1 MIISASYKTDIP
13 AFYGEWFLNRLKAGY
28 CVMSNPYNRNLASR
42 ISLLREHVDGFV
54 FWTKNAGPFL
64 EVLEEVHQRTYPFII
79 QYTINAYPRT
89 LEFSVTDATR
99 ALKQAYLIATKYGAK
114 SIVWRYDPI
123 LFTSET
129 PPERHM
135 EAFDWLAGRLEGV
148 TDEVVISFAQVYEKT
163 KRNMDWASREF
174 NFTWTDPDD
183 QTKRNLM
190 RELLKIARTRKMKLT
205 LCSQPYLIEP
215 GVEESHC
222 VDARRLSALV
232 GRDIHAHL
240 KGPRKECGCFESKDI
255 GDYDTCPHGCV
266 YCYAVQN
273 RKLAQSRYRQHDPC
287 GERLFGPDIVT
298 KTDGAQQSLFE

>member
-1 MIISASYKTDIP
+1 M
-13 AFYGEWFLNRLKAGY
+13 NRLCAGY
-28 CVMSNPYNRNLASR
+28 CLTRNPYNRNSVGR
-42 ISLLREHVDGFV
+42 ISLLRDDVDGFV

-64 EVLEEVHQRTYPFII
+64 DVLEEVHKRSYPFVV

-89 LEFSVTDATR
+89 LEFSVTDAER
-99 ALKQAYLIATKYGAK
+99 ALKHADLIASRYGSK
-114 SIVWRYDPI
+114 SLVWRYDPI
-123 LFTSET
+123 IFSSET
-129 PPERHM
+129 PSERHI
-135 EAFDWLAGRLEGV
+135 EAFDWLASRLEGV

-190 RELLKIARTRKMKLT
+190 RELLKIACVRRLKMT
-205 LCSQPYLIEP
+205 LCSQPYLIVT

-222 VDARRLSALV
+222 IDARRLSGLA
-232 GRDIHAHL
+232 GHDILAKL

-273 RKLAQSRYRQHDPC
+273 RNVAQRRYRQHDPN
-287 GERLFGPDIVT
+287 GEFLFGSDFPA
-298 KTDGAQQSLFE
+298 KTDKDQQSLF

>member
-1 MIISASYKTDIP
+1 VIVSASYKTDIP
-13 AFYGEWFLNRLKAGY
+13 AFYGVWFMNRLRAGY
-28 CVMSNPYNRNLASR
+28 CLMRNPYNRNSVSR
-42 ISLLREHVDGFV
+42 ISLLRDDVDGIV
-54 FWTKNAGPFL
+54 FWTKNAGPFM
-64 EVLEEVHQRTYPFII
+64 EALEEVNQRGYPFVV

-99 ALKQAYLIATKYGAK
+99 ALKHAALIASRYGAK
-114 SIVWRYDPI
+114 SMVWRYDPI
-123 LFTSET
+123 IFSSET
-129 PPERHM
+129 PPERHI

-183 QTKRNLM
+183 ETKRGLM
-190 RELLKIARTRKMKLT
+190 RELLKIARARRLKMT
-205 LCSQPYLIEP
+205 LCSQPYLVMP

-222 VDARRLSALV
+222 VDARRLSALA
-232 GRDIHAHL
+232 GHNILANL
-240 KGPRKECGCFESKDI
+240 KGPRTECGCFESKDI

-273 RKLAQSRYRQHDPC
+273 RNLAQRRYSQHDPN
-287 GERLFGPDIVT
+287 GELLFGPTPSAKI
-298 KTDGAQQSLFE
+298 DGGQRSLF